1 MITTAS
7 LTGVHETVSKA
18 VGEAQNGSS
27 STNGYDTPFR
37 KCRKRVRRPELW
49 KRNVAKVKRAK
60 GEEYVSPST
69 GEVVPS

>member
-7 LTGVHETVSKA
+7 LTGVHETASKA
-18 VGEAQNGSS
+18 VGEAQNSS
-27 STNGYDTPFR
+27 SSINGSDTPFR
-37 KCRKRVRRPELW
+37 KCWKRVRRPESW
-49 KRNVAKVKRAK
+49 KRNVAKAKRAK